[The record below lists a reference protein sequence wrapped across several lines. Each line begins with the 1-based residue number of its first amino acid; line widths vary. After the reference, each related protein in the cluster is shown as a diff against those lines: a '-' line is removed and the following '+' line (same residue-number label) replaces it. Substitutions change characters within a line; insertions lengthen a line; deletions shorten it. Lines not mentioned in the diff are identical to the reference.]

1 MKPLFDSQRRPLLFG
16 HRGYSAQAPENTIE
30 AFTMCVEKGIPGV
43 ELDVHLCRTG
53 ELVVIHDHDL
63 KRLAGVEGTVEEM
76 TFDELRALD
85 VGSHKSPSYAGARI
99 PLLSELFETC
109 GDKLYYDVEL
119 KVHGSK
125 NTGIARK
132 TYETILAYHL
142 EKRCIVS
149 SFNPFSIR
157 YFNRIARHSIP
168 SAVIYCESD
177 DVPKILQHGWGRH
190 IARATALKPIHKQVT
205 ADMLAKFQTRKGYPV
220 FTWTVNELDVAIRVL
235 DLGVD
240 GIICN
245 DPGMFLPEV
254 QKRYQR

>member
-1 MKPLFDSQRRPLLFG
+1 
-16 HRGYSAQAPENTIE
+16 
-30 AFTMCVEKGIPGV
+30 MCVQKGIPGV

-63 KRLAGVEGTVEEM
+63 KRLAGVEGTVEDLS
-76 TFDELRALD
+76 FDELRALD
-85 VGSHKSPSYAGARI
+85 VGSHKSASYAGARI

-119 KVHGSK
+119 KVHGIK
-125 NTGIARK
+125 DTGIARK
-132 TYETILAYHL
+132 TYDTIMAYHM
-142 EKRCIVS
+142 ENRCIVS
-149 SFNPFSIR
+149 SFNPFSIS
-157 YFNRIARHSIP
+157 YFKRTPRHNIP

-205 ADMLAKFQTRKGYPV
+205 AEILEKFQKRKGYPV
-220 FTWTVNELDVAIRVL
+220 FTWTVNELDTAVRVL

-254 QKRYQR
+254 RKRYQR